1 MRFKNNFLFNY
12 IKNAPAALGIERS
25 LECEIMSRQE
35 FDRPVLDIGCGDG
48 LFSYI
53 LFDEKIDVGID
64 LDGRELERAKEYGM
78 YDELIQCRG
87 DNIPKES
94 GTFNTILSNSVLEH
108 IAESGSVL
116 NEACRLLGQG
126 GRFYVTVPTDMF
138 DRYSILYR
146 LLSLVR
152 FDGLARR
159 YRKFFNRFWKHFH
172 SHNRDDWARIFTDA
186 GFEVVGSEEYCSKTI
201 CLLNDLLAPFAFL
214 SFVTKKIVNRWT
226 ICPGARAIYMYP
238 FYLIAR
244 YVTRKHEVGD
254 KRGMIF
260 FSLRK
265 K

>member
-1 MRFKNNFLFNY
+1 MRLKDNFLFNY
-12 IKNAPAALGIERS
+12 IKNAPLALGIERS
-25 LECEIMSRQE
+25 LECEIMRRQKFE
-35 FDRPVLDIGCGDG
+35 RPVLDIGCGDG

-53 LFDEKIDVGID
+53 LVDEKIDVGID
-64 LDGRELERAKEYGM
+64 PDGRELERARKYGM
-78 YDELIQCRG
+78 YDELIQCCG

-108 IAESGSVL
+108 IAEPFPVL
-116 NEACRLLGQG
+116 NEASRLLGQG
-126 GRFYVTVPTDMF
+126 GKFYVTVPTDMF

-152 FDGLARR
+152 FDGLAQR
-159 YRKFFNRFWKHFH
+159 YRKFFNGFWKHFH
-172 SHNRDDWARIFTDA
+172 FHNSRDWERIFTDS

-214 SFVTKKIVNRWT
+214 SFVIKKMLNRWT
-226 ICPGARAIYMYP
+226 ICPNLRAIYMYP
-238 FYLIAR
+238 FYLIAC
-244 YVTRKHEVGD
+244 YVTRKYEVGD
-254 KRGMIF
+254 KRGIIF